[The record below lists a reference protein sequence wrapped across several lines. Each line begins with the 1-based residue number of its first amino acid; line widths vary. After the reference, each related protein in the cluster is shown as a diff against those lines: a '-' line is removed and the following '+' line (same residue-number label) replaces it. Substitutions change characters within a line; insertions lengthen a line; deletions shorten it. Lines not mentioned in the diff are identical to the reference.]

1 MLNRCVVFYRRTTMK
16 LVIQMRSKKQQQLI
30 DNEQCM
36 IYAYNNNKLID
47 KLVVSMEDLAQTYAL
62 KLNDTQAY
70 NYFKRDKL
78 VADAMANAM

>member
-1 MLNRCVVFYRRTTMK
+1 MK

-47 KLVVSMEDLAQTYAL
+47 KLVVSMEDLAHTYAL

-78 VADAMANAM
+78 VADAITNAM